1 MVSQDRLYLA
11 FLAISCAGFSS
22 LAAREFVALGS
33 RDRRS
38 ASTAIKECAT
48 MLDLR
53 DADAKEKETPSSED
67 SAVTTA
73 ESASAAGASST
84 SETASSTTT
93 SSEPAKGV
101 RRPSGAKKNGGRRSD
116 ATALGGRRAK
126 EKVGAEFWDELAYL
140 VKIAAPGP
148 FCYFSQLLA
157 AQFSLLVMRTLLTVR
172 ANKVNTFYLTRAI
185 STASW
190 KFWTRWFFNFGGWM
204 GSAVV
209 VNSGLRY
216 TETLIQ
222 IELRAALT
230 KRAHQKY
237 MSANNFYKTAVLRDG
252 GLDNVD
258 QRIVA
263 DVDAF
268 AKEAAFLYGHS
279 FKPILEFTLSLTEAA
294 KELGYS
300 RPLALFGAQIFITA
314 VLRQMSPSLGR
325 MIAKEQ
331 ALEGGFRHTHARLI
345 AHAEEVALLGGA
357 EREIGILD
365 DGLKNLVVTQRWH
378 ALQRIR
384 KSVADNVSK
393 FQGLLVGSIFVHVPF
408 MVRAANSEGERI
420 SAFRATEEL
429 MLRCGSAFTEVLL
442 LGRNLDELAGYTHRL
457 GQLFRTMDAGVRR
470 EEAETLEKAKA
481 RLARLR
487 EARETETSKSRE
499 DSQTV
504 AARNVIAFE
513 NVSVGAPEPGGG
525 HRLLVKGVSLTVEPG
540 RSLLITG
547 PNGSG
552 KTSLLRV
559 LAGLWAPLE
568 GAVTVPSPSPPSNG
582 IPAGGS
588 RSPGKAMMW
597 LPQRPYLLQGSLRD
611 QVVYPHVALAESNAA
626 RVKRERRA
634 AGRGSKAPSAGGGGS
649 RSRGKDA
656 SSSSA
661 AEEEDER
668 VKRCLRLAGLGKFVD
683 GTLGVPGLGLDTRH
697 LEWNDVLSG
706 GERQRIGFA
715 RLFYHAPPFAILDE
729 ATSAINPDEEGTLY
743 EAVIAQGTT
752 VVSIAHRLELRAC
765 HELELKLLGDGEGG
779 WELHERAPGGK
790 RDWALKS
797 ASAQ

>member
-53 DADAKEKETPSSED
+53 DADAKDKDTPSSED
-67 SAVTTA
+67 SAVTTS

-116 ATALGGRRAK
+116 ATALRGRRAK

-237 MSANNFYKTAVLRDG
+237 MAANNFYKTAVLRDG

-263 DVDAF
+263 DIDAF

-420 SAFRATEEL
+420 SVFRATEEL

-457 GQLFRTMDAGVRR
+457 GQLFRTMDAGVK
-470 EEAETLEKAKA
+470 AEDAKTLEKAKA
-481 RLARLR
+481 RLARAR
-487 EARETETSKSRE
+487 EARETGVVDVDKS
-499 DSQTV
+499 SS
-504 AARNVIAFE
+504 ARTNVIAFE
-513 NVSVGAPEPGGG
+513 DVSVGAPEPGGG
-525 HRLLVKGVSLTVEPG
+525 HRLLVERVSMVVEPG
-540 RSLLITG
+540 RNLLITG

-559 LAGLWAPLE
+559 LAGLWAPLS
-568 GAVTVPSPSPPSNG
+568 GAVTTPSLPAGKAGAPPS
-582 IPAGGS
+582 
-588 RSPGKAMMW
+588 GKAMMW

-611 QVVYPHVALAESNAA
+611 QVVYPNVALAESNAA
-626 RVKRERRA
+626 RIKRERRA
-634 AGRGSKAPSAGGGGS
+634 ARGAGAGAFS
-649 RSRGKDA
+649 RSAARRSDKA
-656 SSSSA
+656 VSSSA

-683 GTLGVPGLGLDTRH
+683 GTVPGVGLNTRH

-743 EAVIAQGTT
+743 QAVIAQGTT
-752 VVSIAHRLELRAC
+752 VVSIAHRLELREC

-779 WELHERAPGGK
+779 WELHERARAGERK
-790 RDWALKS
+790 WALKRRR
-797 ASAQ
+797 AR

>member
-53 DADAKEKETPSSED
+53 DADAKDKDTPSSED
-67 SAVTTA
+67 SAVTTS

-116 ATALGGRRAK
+116 ATALRGRRAK

-237 MSANNFYKTAVLRDG
+237 MAANNFYKTAVLRDG

-263 DVDAF
+263 DIDAF

-420 SAFRATEEL
+420 SVFRATEEL

-457 GQLFRTMDAGVRR
+457 GQLFRTMDAGVK
-470 EEAETLEKAKA
+470 AEDAKTLEKAKA
-481 RLARLR
+481 RLARAR
-487 EARETETSKSRE
+487 EARETGVVDVDKS
-499 DSQTV
+499 SS
-504 AARNVIAFE
+504 ARTNVIAFE
-513 NVSVGAPEPGGG
+513 DVSVGAPEPGGG
-525 HRLLVKGVSLTVEPG
+525 HRLLVERVSMVVEPG
-540 RSLLITG
+540 RNLLITG

-559 LAGLWAPLE
+559 LAGLWAPLS
-568 GAVTVPSPSPPSNG
+568 GAVTTPSLPAGRAGAPPS
-582 IPAGGS
+582 
-588 RSPGKAMMW
+588 GKAMMW

-611 QVVYPHVALAESNAA
+611 QVVYPNVALAESNAA
-626 RVKRERRA
+626 RIKRERRA
-634 AGRGSKAPSAGGGGS
+634 ARGAGAGAFS
-649 RSRGKDA
+649 RSAARRSDKA
-656 SSSSA
+656 VSSSA

-683 GTLGVPGLGLDTRH
+683 GTVPGVGLNTRH

-743 EAVIAQGTT
+743 QAVIAQGTT
-752 VVSIAHRLELRAC
+752 VVSIAHRLELREC

-779 WELHERAPGGK
+779 WELHERARAGERK
-790 RDWALKS
+790 WALKRRS
-797 ASAQ
+797 AR

>member
-1 MVSQDRLYLA
+1 
-11 FLAISCAGFSS
+11 
-22 LAAREFVALGS
+22 
-33 RDRRS
+33 
-38 ASTAIKECAT
+38 

-237 MSANNFYKTAVLRDG
+237 MAANNFYKTAVLRDG

-263 DVDAF
+263 DIDAF

-420 SAFRATEEL
+420 SVFRATEEL

-457 GQLFRTMDAGVRR
+457 GQLFRVMDAGV
-470 EEAETLEKAKA
+470 EAEDAKSLEKAKA
-481 RLARLR
+481 RLARAR
-487 EARETETSKSRE
+487 EARETGVETPVDKS
-499 DSQTV
+499 SS
-504 AARNVIAFE
+504 ARTNVIAFE
-513 NVSVGAPEPGGG
+513 DVSVGAPEPGGG
-525 HRLLVKGVSLTVEPG
+525 HRLLVERVSMVVEPG
-540 RSLLITG
+540 RNLLITG

-559 LAGLWAPLE
+559 LAGLWAPLS
-568 GAVTVPSPSPPSNG
+568 GAVTTPSLPAGRAGAPPS
-582 IPAGGS
+582 
-588 RSPGKAMMW
+588 GKAMMW

-611 QVVYPHVALAESNAA
+611 QVVYPNVALAESNAA
-626 RVKRERRA
+626 RIKRERRA
-634 AGRGSKAPSAGGGGS
+634 ARGGGGARGASAESS
-649 RSRGKDA
+649 RFSRARSSDKA
-656 SSSSA
+656 VSSSA

-683 GTLGVPGLGLDTRH
+683 GTVPGVGLNTRH

-743 EAVIAQGTT
+743 QAVIAQGTT
-752 VVSIAHRLELRAC
+752 VVSIAHRLELREC

-779 WELHERAPGGK
+779 WELHERARAGDRK
-790 RDWALKS
+790 WALKRRS
-797 ASAQ
+797 AR

>member
-1 MVSQDRLYLA
+1 
-11 FLAISCAGFSS
+11 
-22 LAAREFVALGS
+22 
-33 RDRRS
+33 
-38 ASTAIKECAT
+38 
-48 MLDLR
+48 
-53 DADAKEKETPSSED
+53 
-67 SAVTTA
+67 
-73 ESASAAGASST
+73 
-84 SETASSTTT
+84 
-93 SSEPAKGV
+93 
-101 RRPSGAKKNGGRRSD
+101 
-116 ATALGGRRAK
+116 
-126 EKVGAEFWDELAYL
+126 
-140 VKIAAPGP
+140 
-148 FCYFSQLLA
+148 
-157 AQFSLLVMRTLLTVR
+157 MRTLLTVR

-442 LGRNLDELAGYTHRL
+442 LGRNLDAVSYTHL
-457 GQLFRTMDAGVRR
+457 
-470 EEAETLEKAKA
+470 TLP
-481 RLARLR
+481 
-487 EARETETSKSRE
+487 T
-499 DSQTV
+499 
-504 AARNVIAFE
+504 I
-513 NVSVGAPEPGGG
+513 
-525 HRLLVKGVSLTVEPG
+525 LLV
-540 RSLLITG
+540 
-547 PNGSG
+547 
-552 KTSLLRV
+552 
-559 LAGLWAPLE
+559 
-568 GAVTVPSPSPPSNG
+568 
-582 IPAGGS
+582 
-588 RSPGKAMMW
+588 
-597 LPQRPYLLQGSLRD
+597 
-611 QVVYPHVALAESNAA
+611 
-626 RVKRERRA
+626 
-634 AGRGSKAPSAGGGGS
+634 
-649 RSRGKDA
+649 
-656 SSSSA
+656 
-661 AEEEDER
+661 
-668 VKRCLRLAGLGKFVD
+668 
-683 GTLGVPGLGLDTRH
+683 
-697 LEWNDVLSG
+697 
-706 GERQRIGFA
+706 
-715 RLFYHAPPFAILDE
+715 
-729 ATSAINPDEEGTLY
+729 
-743 EAVIAQGTT
+743 
-752 VVSIAHRLELRAC
+752 
-765 HELELKLLGDGEGG
+765 
-779 WELHERAPGGK
+779 
-790 RDWALKS
+790 
-797 ASAQ
+797 